1 MLILCGRSRR
11 ITPFFLAA
19 LLVPVMS
26 AVQPSGLLAAQLPQP
41 PALKWVKGKITQIL
55 VQPRE
60 NFYTFMLRDTNGA
73 TTLVRLCDP
82 YTGKATPVK
91 ADDPAYDLLRESF
104 FRGREV
110 QAGVRDFGEDPQ
122 SGTKKICLDRV
133 SLSR

>member
-1 MLILCGRSRR
+1 MLILSGQSRR
-11 ITPFFLAA
+11 IAPFFLTA

-26 AVQPSGLLAAQLPQP
+26 AVQPFGLLAQPPQP

-60 NFYTFMLRDTNGA
+60 SFYTFLLRDTNGTA
-73 TTLVRLCDP
+73 TLVRLCDP

-104 FRGREV
+104 FRGRQV

-122 SGTKKICLDRV
+122 SGTRKICLDRV
-133 SLSR
+133 SLSK